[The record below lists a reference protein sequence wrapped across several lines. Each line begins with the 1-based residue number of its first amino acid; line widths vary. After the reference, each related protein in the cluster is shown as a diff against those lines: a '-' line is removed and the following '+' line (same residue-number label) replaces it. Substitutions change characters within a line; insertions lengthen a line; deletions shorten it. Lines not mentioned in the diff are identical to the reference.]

1 LHVFNLAEARAR
13 ARKAQQQ
20 LADGID
26 PLEQKKA
33 AKAARALEAART
45 ITFEKAATDFFNQH
59 QAKWRNLKSR
69 GMFLGSMQLYV
80 FPKIGKL
87 SVSAID
93 VAAVLKVME
102 QKHPDHPTKT
112 IWEIIPA
119 TANRIR
125 GRIEQVLDWATVR
138 QYRKG
143 DNPARWKGHLE
154 NVLPA
159 RSSVQTVGHH
169 AALPFAEIGDFF
181 AALRQRE
188 GVAALALQFAILTAA
203 RSGEVRGATWA
214 EINLTEKVWVIP
226 AERMKAKKEH
236 KVPLSGPAIEILR
249 ELPREK
255 NNAHLFIGSRRH
267 GLSEAAMSAV
277 LNRMDRLDITVHGF
291 RSAFRD
297 WISERTSYPNHV
309 AEMALAH
316 AIGSAVEKA
325 YRRGD
330 LFDKR
335 VRLMSEWAKFVTTEP
350 AEITGKLIAL
360 NRSR

>member
-1 LHVFNLAEARAR
+1 
-13 ARKAQQQ
+13 
-20 LADGID
+20 
-26 PLEQKKA
+26 
-33 AKAARALEAART
+33 
-45 ITFEKAATDFFNQH
+45 
-59 QAKWRNLKSR
+59 
-69 GMFLGSMQLYV
+69 
-80 FPKIGKL
+80 
-87 SVSAID
+87 
-93 VAAVLKVME
+93 ME

-125 GRIEQVLDWATVR
+125 GRIEQVLDWTTVR
-138 QYRKG
+138 QYRQG
-143 DNPARWKGHLE
+143 ENPARWKGHLE

-169 AALPFAEIGDFF
+169 AALPFAQIGDFF
-181 AALRQRE
+181 AALRERE
-188 GVAALALQFAILTAA
+188 GVAAKALQFAILTAA

-236 KVPLSGPAIEILR
+236 RVPLSGPAIEILS

-255 NNAHLFIGSRRH
+255 NNAFVFVGARRH
-267 GLSEAAMSAV
+267 GLSEAAMAAV

-297 WISERTSYPNHV
+297 FVSERTNYPREV

-316 AIGSAVEKA
+316 TIGNAVEAA

-330 LFDKR
+330 LFAKR
-335 VRLMSEWAKFVTTEP
+335 TRLMNEWAKFATTEP
-350 AEITGKLIAL
+350 TQASGEVVSIRRA
-360 NRSR
+360 